1 MKPSEKIKKNFE
13 KLFLETDWDECDSEW
28 EETKTKM
35 FLHIKSIIK
44 YLDEDYQKKSKVK
57 NVKN

>member
-44 YLDEDYQKKSKVK
+44 YLDEDYQKRMV
-57 NVKN
+57 